1 LFSFYFFFG
10 GGGCWEFYWAALL
23 FFSQTQVI
31 FFLFLFPIRRKR
43 RFSNQVD
50 CVMSWPYILRDTHI
64 RNKCLAFVF
73 SRLDTIRIASAIKP
87 ENRITSWLFSIVVCC
102 QSPNK
107 RTKEFS
113 SRLENGLGQSLTI
126 DSSPWPLDDCQL
138 LPSGD
143 VSATGPCVCLFF
155 CI

>member
-64 RNKCLAFVF
+64 RKTNV
-73 SRLDTIRIASAIKP
+73 
-87 ENRITSWLFSIVVCC
+87 WL
-102 QSPNK
+102 
-107 RTKEFS
+107 
-113 SRLENGLGQSLTI
+113 
-126 DSSPWPLDDCQL
+126 
-138 LPSGD
+138 
-143 VSATGPCVCLFF
+143 LFF
-155 CI
+155 HDSTLFTHRVCHQTGK